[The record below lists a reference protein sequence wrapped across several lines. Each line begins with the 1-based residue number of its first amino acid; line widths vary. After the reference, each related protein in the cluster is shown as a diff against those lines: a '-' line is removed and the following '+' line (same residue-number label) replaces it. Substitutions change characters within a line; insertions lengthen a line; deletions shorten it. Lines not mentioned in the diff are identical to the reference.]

1 MPNTTCYLLDENEQ
15 PVPIGE
21 KGTMWVGG
29 AGVTRGY
36 INLPELTSRRY
47 KLDKFVENGY
57 AIRNIYSLYSIL
69 TYCRSRMFNTGDIA
83 RWREDGSLDML
94 GREDDQVK
102 IKVGT
107 LLRGLST
114 TNFDRVSV
122 SNWMESPV
130 SLR

>member
-1 MPNTTCYLLDENEQ
+1 
-15 PVPIGE
+15 
-21 KGTMWVGG
+21 MWVGG

-69 TYCRSRMFNTGDIA
+69 TYYRSRMFNTGDIA